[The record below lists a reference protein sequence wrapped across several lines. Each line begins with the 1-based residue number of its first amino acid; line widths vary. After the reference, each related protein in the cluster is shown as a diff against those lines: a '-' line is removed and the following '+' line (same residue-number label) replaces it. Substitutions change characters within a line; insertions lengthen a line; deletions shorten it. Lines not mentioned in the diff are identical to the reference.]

1 MIRVAGLTLTLAVF
15 ASIATAQVTVLPDP
29 PVAGSNLTISYDP
42 TGGPLDASTQGFL
55 RYGFNGWHPTIDP
68 DPEMTTNGVL
78 YEVTIPV
85 PTQATEI
92 NFVFRDGADPQ
103 NFDNNNNQ
111 NWNMVVTNGVP
122 NPDVTTLPSPIAA
135 GQNVVITYDATNGPF
150 GFFAEEVNLNYGF
163 NGWSY
168 VAETPI
174 AMTETTP
181 GSGIWEGTVPVK
193 SYATEMNFYFDDGD
207 LTVDNNDGFDWNF
220 EVTGGTPRCSVN
232 PDPPVALQNVTV
244 TYNPEDGVLDGVSPV
259 YAHLGFDGWNYTEDL
274 LMTSNGALW
283 EVTVAIPLH
292 VCVLDVVFTDLGSIW
307 DNNDGNDW
315 HFDIDGCT
323 PLTNE
328 LDGLFVAK
336 YLDPWDDPAFDMLH
350 IGIAGNLER
359 SGSAFVIFIN
369 EPNATGQTELQVGG
383 AGGTDPMLNA
393 SRRMDIKAC
402 DTVGSGTMLP
412 GEADF
417 ALYINR
423 QGDQVYVDEY
433 KLRMTAQDTL
443 TCCDGSTLDVLA
455 TQRYDGYTIV
465 NDGNEAFEGD
475 EGWGFWG
482 GFDDTNI
489 ETNPALVDTGLEI
502 AIPMSLIGNGLGRTE
517 DVEIFVAMMPNMN
530 GTDGQF
536 SNQTL
541 PSSNDLA
548 GYCSPPQMFPLR
560 ADISSYS
567 TVFSANVASLPTFG
581 GVADGQIVAADYN
594 GSADAIQACDAAEAV
609 VDATMT
615 IVPGAVQG
623 EDITVWY
630 VSTNGPLDGAAA
642 IDLKYGFDGDL
653 STPLTIAMVATTGYT
668 GSEWK
673 ATLTMPVGAL
683 QFDAYVTDGVVVD
696 DNTGQN
702 WHFEVNAPASG
713 ETVSID
719 PDPAQAGSNV
729 TIYYDPTGRVLE
741 GGSQINIHYGFNG
754 WNDVTDAPMTM
765 GANCIWEVTI
775 LVPPYAS
782 GAQGLNVVFNADGIS
797 EWDNNDGNNWNF
809 QVDNAAGDPPWVTSN
824 GYLDGCATLVASSTN
839 GLRNLYAGYQDG
851 YLYVATE
858 HAVNGSHDAFI
869 LITPGIGGTP
879 FAAPWAK
886 AGLVATAADLEEPF
900 LAQEEG
906 NGWTGWFVLD
916 PTTNRSHSVQNTDR
930 PYLEGQFD
938 LVNELGGSVPATIYL
953 SAVGYTTG
961 DGGALLADQQ
971 TPEGNG
977 DGNVDGSE
985 YVAVDLSSI
994 LVSGTF
1000 DVADIDEDC
1009 DVDIDDFNLFAD
1021 CMLGPDVTPTC
1032 TEDADLDGDGDVDLM
1047 DFVIF
1052 QQHFGN

>member
-1 MIRVAGLTLTLAVF
+1 MIRLAGLTLTLAMF

-92 NFVFRDGADPQ
+92 NFVFRDGGDPQ
-103 NFDNNNNQ
+103 TFDNNDNQ

-122 NPDVTTLPSPIAA
+122 NPDVTTLPSPIVA
-135 GQNVVITYDATNGPF
+135 GQNVVITFDANGRPL
-150 GFFAEEVNLNYGF
+150 GEFAEEIYVAYGF
-163 NGWSY
+163 NNWSY
-168 VAETPI
+168 TAETHI
-174 AMTETTP
+174 LMTETATP
-181 GSGIWEGTVPVK
+181 GVYEATVPVK
-193 SYATEMNFYFDDGD
+193 SYATEMNLYFNDGD
-207 LTVDNNDGFDWNF
+207 LTTDNNDGFDWNF
-220 EVTGGTPRCSVN
+220 EVTGGTPRVSVN
-232 PDPPVALQNVTV
+232 PDPPVALQNVTI
-244 TYNPEDGVLDGVSPV
+244 TYNPEDGVLDGISPV
-259 YAHLGFDGWNYTEDL
+259 YAHVGFDGWNNTEDL
-274 LMTSNGALW
+274 LMTSNGTLW

-292 VCVLDVVFTDLGSIW
+292 VCVMDVVFTDLVDTW

-323 PLTNE
+323 PLTSE

-336 YLDPWDDPAFDMLH
+336 KLDPWGEEEYDMLH
-350 IGIAGNLER
+350 IGIAGNLQR
-359 SGSAFVIFIN
+359 NGSAFVIFIN
-369 EPNATGQTELQVGG
+369 ETGATGQTELQVGG
-383 AGGTDPMLNA
+383 SGGTDPMLNA
-393 SRRMDIKAC
+393 SRRMDVRSCA
-402 DTVGSGTMLP
+402 TVGSGTILP
-412 GEADF
+412 AEADF
-417 ALYINR
+417 AVYVNR
-423 QGDQVYVDEY
+423 QGDTVYVDHY
-433 KLRMTAQDTL
+433 QLRSTAIDTL
-443 TCCDGSTLDVLA
+443 TCCDGGTLDVLA
-455 TQRYDGYTIV
+455 TQTYDGYTIV
-465 NDGNEAFEGD
+465 NDGNGIFEGD
-475 EGWGFWG
+475 EGNEFAG
-482 GFDDTNI
+482 GFDDTNV
-489 ETNPALVDTGLEI
+489 ETDPALVTTGLEI
-502 AIPMSLIGNGLGRTE
+502 VIPMEEIGYGLGRNE
-517 DVEIFVAMMPNMN
+517 DVDIFVAMMPNIN

-548 GYCSPPQMFPLR
+548 GFCSPAQMFPLR

-567 TVFSANVASLPTFG
+567 TVLSTNVASLPTFT
-581 GVADGQIVAADYN
+581 GVADGQIVATDYN
-594 GSADAIQACDAAEAV
+594 GSADALQACDAAEAV
-609 VDATMT
+609 ADTTMT
-615 IVPGAVQG
+615 IAPNAIQG

-630 VSTNGPLDGAAA
+630 VSTNGPLDGATSVE
-642 IDLKYGFDGDL
+642 LKYGFDGDL
-653 STPLTIAMVATTGYT
+653 STPLTLAMTATNGYT

-673 ATLTMPVGAL
+673 ATLTMPAAAL

-702 WHFEVNAPASG
+702 WHFNVSAAAMG
-713 ETVSID
+713 DTVEID
-719 PDPAQAGSNV
+719 PDPAEAGQSV

-741 GGSQINIHYGFNG
+741 GGSQVNIHYGFNG
-754 WNDVTDAPMTM
+754 WNDVTDAAMTM
-765 GANCIWEVTI
+765 GTNCIWEITI

-782 GAQGLNVVFNADGIS
+782 GPQGLNMVFFADGIS
-797 EWDNNDGNNWNF
+797 EWDNNDGNDWHF
-809 QVDNAAGDPPWVTSN
+809 QVNNSAGDPPWVMD
-824 GYLDGCATLVASSTN
+824 GQLDGCSTWVAVSTN
-839 GLRNLYAGYQDG
+839 GNRNLYAGYQDG

-858 HAVNGSHDAFI
+858 RAVNGSHDAFI
-869 LITPGIGGTP
+869 LIAPGTGGTP
-879 FAAPWAK
+879 YGAPWGK
-886 AGLVATAADLEEPF
+886 AGLVATAAGDEEPF
-900 LAQEEG
+900 LAQEES

-916 PTTNRSHSVQNTDR
+916 ASTNRSHSPQNTDQ

-938 LVNELGGSVPATIYL
+938 LGNELGGSIPTTMYL
-953 SAVGYTTG
+953 SAVGYTSG
-961 DGGALLADQQ
+961 DGGNLLPEQQ

-977 DGNVDGSE
+977 DGNVDDGE
-985 YVAVDLSSI
+985 YIAVDLSSI

-1009 DVDIDDFNLFAD
+1009 DVDIDDFNLFAA

-1032 TEDADLDGDGDVDLM
+1032 EDDADLDGDGDVDLM